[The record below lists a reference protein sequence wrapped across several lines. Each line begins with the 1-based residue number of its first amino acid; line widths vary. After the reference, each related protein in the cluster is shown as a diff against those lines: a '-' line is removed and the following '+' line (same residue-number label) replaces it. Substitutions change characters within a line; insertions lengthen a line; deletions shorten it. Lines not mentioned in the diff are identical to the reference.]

1 MKEQNKIFYPG
12 LFHFPRQW
20 LGVRLFLLIL
30 ALGVSGIA
38 QRAQAAYDRDKIALK
53 ILYVGIPGSERER
66 DFLSFLKKHFQEAAS
81 ADIGKFSED
90 QANNFDVILFDYE
103 GDAFKAKRLHLS
115 QEYKRATVTIGVYGS
130 LMCGDL
136 RLKTGYT

>member
-1 MKEQNKIFYPG
+1 MKERTMIFCQG
-12 LFHFPRQW
+12 LFHFHRRW
-20 LGVRLFLLIL
+20 LGKCLFLLIL
-30 ALGVSGIA
+30 ALVACGIA
-38 QRAQAAYDRDKIALK
+38 QRAQAAYDPGKIALR
-53 ILYVGIPGSERER
+53 ILYVGVPGSEREK
-66 DFLSFLKKHFQEAAS
+66 DFLFFLKTHFQEAAS

-103 GDAFKAKRLHLS
+103 GDAFKAKRLRLS
-115 QEYKRATVTIGVYGS
+115 QAYKRATVTIGVYGS